1 MLLKKYIQAGVRSIF
16 DDDAEEREKEVS
28 PVMHQTCHHWA
39 YQVTQEDL
47 DEAWR
52 ERGL

>member
-1 MLLKKYIQAGVRSIF
+1 MGVRSVF
-16 DDDAEEREKEVS
+16 DDDEGDEEGEERKVS
-28 PVMHQTCHHWA
+28 PVMHQTCLHWA

-52 ERGL
+52 ERGRD